1 MLIKESQLYL
11 LCSIICLLSFVISII
26 VVFKNKKKF
35 SQFEYCVVIS
45 LSLLMLS
52 KCIEYYEK
60 YVFKSNNHH

>member
-1 MLIKESQLYL
+1 MEQNKY
-11 LCSIICLLSFVISII
+11 IIYII

-35 SQFEYCVVIS
+35 SQFEYSVVIS